1 MKPKRLILATFLLL
15 FAGTAS
21 YGAKYAGDAFSLG
34 AGARGLA
41 LGGAIVAGPFDA
53 SAPYWNPAGLNSLPG
68 QNIIAMHAEM
78 FGSLLNHDFAAY
90 TRYRGE
96 KKFLSAYGIYFY
108 YLGGGGIKLTDLD
121 PNTGRPFVVREE
133 SHSDIIVSGAI
144 AGKLKEQLD
153 WGVSLKF
160 LYRDLATV
168 TGYGVSADLGAVYKP
183 FEYLNFGLTVA
194 DLFTG
199 HLGYSNGSSESINP
213 TVKPGILFTDSYK
226 EFRGRLVA
234 SGDFKFEGIRQNSQY
249 WMGDISMDLH
259 FGAEISYLEMV
270 FLRAGSDIGRFT
282 GGVGV
287 EIKRVR
293 IDAAYLNDSEFDETI
308 RLSLGYSF

>member
-1 MKPKRLILATFLLL
+1 MKLRISIFALSLLL
-15 FAGTAS
+15 LAGRAS
-21 YGAKYAGDAFSLG
+21 FGAKYAGDAFSLG

-41 LGGAIVAGPFDA
+41 LGGAVVAGPFDA

-68 QNIIAMHAEM
+68 RNIIAMHAEM

-90 TRYRGE
+90 TRLRGE
-96 KKFLSAYGIYFY
+96 NKLLSAYGIYFY
-108 YLGGGGIKLTDLD
+108 YLGGGGIKITDID
-121 PNTGRPFVVREE
+121 PNTGRPFIVREE

-144 AGKLKEQLD
+144 AGRLTEQLD
-153 WGVSLKF
+153 WGLSLKM

-168 TGYGVSADLGAVYKP
+168 TGYGVSADFGALYKP

-199 HLGYSNGSSESINP
+199 HLAYSNGSSESITP
-213 TVKPGILFTDSYK
+213 TVKPGILFTDRFK
-226 EFRGRLVA
+226 EFRGRLLA
-234 SGDFKFEGIRQNSQY
+234 SGDFKFDGIRQNSQY
-249 WMGDISMDLH
+249 WMGDISMDVH

-270 FLRAGSDIGRFT
+270 FLRAGSDMGRFT
-282 GGVGV
+282 GGVGA

-293 IDAAYLNDSEFDETI
+293 FDAAYLNDSEFDETI